1 MAPSEIADLVLWLD
15 GANIDGKMNHTLQEG
30 ESVRVW
36 KDLSG
41 KGHDAV
47 QSVSSHYPVLNK
59 ADRTLE
65 FDGNGDHFNIPDHP
79 DLSINQGDD
88 KEITVITVYESH
100 THGQLRGIL
109 SRSSAS
115 GSGSTDYIYF
125 VENYGT
131 RGDSVYWGTGSASGG
146 LGTWFFTPEP
156 TQDSTH
162 ILFGSLKADGNQSG
176 TKQFFVDG
184 LSRSETVDFSYT
196 VKSNIPEA
204 QIKIGTATGFN
215 PNQSFDGE
223 LKEII
228 IFSRQLNDLE
238 RKKLTNYLAKKW
250 DLPAAV
256 DEDGDGVKDLINP
269 ISPSLMAG
277 TRSLQYQIGFQD
289 LAGNQGIT
297 IDNTSDIS
305 IDTTAPLLNKVSV
318 STTNAKTQDELH
330 QLAIK
335 DDNISI
341 SVESYETLAS
351 ISVDRTDGSSIPLNQ
366 QDDLGKKWSLTT
378 TVVQGENGPGYF
390 NLKYVD
396 MAGNSGVD
404 VDNTTDGS
412 RFSFDTISP
421 SLVSVHLVSN
431 NPKKDQAREG
441 DNLTLRLASDEPIE
455 LSQVTLAGNN
465 NPDINDISD
474 NGTEWEV
481 SILVDQNTPENQAT
495 FSVAFNDKAGNQG
508 TTQTS
513 TKDRSSVNIDT
524 TPPIM
529 DRVRLQS
536 NNLTQTLAMA
546 EDQITLK
553 FDVSEFIDNPFI
565 FINGNK
571 VTSTSVGS
579 KSWEGIYTVPD
590 QRINVST
597 KVGSSGRTLDSYGFV
612 ADIDGPTGVV
622 QDSKGNLYICEYSG
636 RKILKIDKT
645 GTITSI
651 GTGVNGSNDGPSE
664 SATFDTPNDLAI
676 DAQDN
681 IYVADYGSN
690 LIRKIDPLGYVSTI
704 APNATFQG
712 PHGIVVDEAG
722 NIFVADR
729 GGNKIRKIDTEGNV
743 SDFAGS
749 GEAKSEDGQGTDAS
763 FDGPF
768 YLDLDA
774 SGNLYVTEYW
784 SNLIRKISPGGLVST
799 FAGTGMAGSQD
810 GDRSTATFNGPNGI
824 ALDEEGNVY
833 VSENINH
840 QIRKI
845 DQDGHVTTLVGLL
858 SPGSEDGDVAQ
869 ASFNQPHGMTFDDL
883 GNLYVADYN
892 TDLIRKITRV
902 SEEVEFQIN
911 LVDAAGNQA
920 TR

>member
-1 MAPSEIADLVLWLD
+1 MVL
-15 GANIDGKMNHTLQEG
+15 
-30 ESVRVW
+30 
-36 KDLSG
+36 
-41 KGHDAV
+41 
-47 QSVSSHYPVLNK
+47 
-59 ADRTLE
+59 
-65 FDGNGDHFNIPDHP
+65 
-79 DLSINQGDD
+79 
-88 KEITVITVYESH
+88 
-100 THGQLRGIL
+100 
-109 SRSSAS
+109 
-115 GSGSTDYIYF
+115 
-125 VENYGT
+125 
-131 RGDSVYWGTGSASGG
+131 
-146 LGTWFFTPEP
+146 
-156 TQDSTH
+156 
-162 ILFGSLKADGNQSG
+162 
-176 TKQFFVDG
+176 
-184 LSRSETVDFSYT
+184 
-196 VKSNIPEA
+196 
-204 QIKIGTATGFN
+204 
-215 PNQSFDGE
+215 
-223 LKEII
+223 
-228 IFSRQLNDLE
+228 
-238 RKKLTNYLAKKW
+238 
-250 DLPAAV
+250 
-256 DEDGDGVKDLINP
+256 
-269 ISPSLMAG
+269 
-277 TRSLQYQIGFQD
+277 
-289 LAGNQGIT
+289 
-297 IDNTSDIS
+297 DNTPP
-305 IDTTAPLLNKVSV
+305 TLTSV
-318 STTNAKTQDELH
+318 V
-330 QLAIK
+330 LA
-335 DDNISI
+335 
-341 SVESYETLAS
+341 
-351 ISVDRTDGSSIPLNQ
+351 
-366 QDDLGKKWSLTT
+366 
-378 TVVQGENGPGYF
+378 
-390 NLKYVD
+390 
-396 MAGNSGVD
+396 
-404 VDNTTDGS
+404 
-412 RFSFDTISP
+412 
-421 SLVSVHLVSN
+421 SN
-431 NPKKDQAREG
+431 NPETTQAKEG
-441 DNLTLRLASDEPIE
+441 DKLSLSLISDEPIE
-455 LSQVTLAGNN
+455 LSQVTLAGNS
-465 NPDINDISD
+465 NPVITDVSD

-481 SILVDQNTPENQAT
+481 SILVDQNTREYQAT

-508 TTQTS
+508 TTQTR

-529 DRVRLQS
+529 ERVRLQS
-536 NNLTQTLAMA
+536 NNLIQTLAMA

-553 FDVSEFIDNPFI
+553 FDVSEFIENPFI

-579 KSWEGIYTVPD
+579 KSWEGIYTVPYH
-590 QRINVST
+590 RINVST

-645 GTITSI
+645 GIITSI
-651 GTGVNGSNDGPSE
+651 GTGAIGSNDGPSE

-704 APNATFQG
+704 ASSATFQG

-749 GEAKSEDGQGTDAS
+749 GEAKSEDGQGTEAS

-799 FAGTGMAGSQD
+799 FAGTGMVGSQD

-845 DQDGHVTTLVGLL
+845 DQDGNVTTLVGLL

-883 GNLYVADYN
+883 GNLYVAEYKN
-892 TDLIRKITRV
+892 NLIRKITRV
-902 SEEVEFQIN
+902 LEEVEFQIN

-920 TR
+920 TRSTLTEGDGVTVDLEGPGSLKRE